1 MFTMQ
6 CANDSHSNGT
16 VKGAG
21 EKEYWK
27 GKGHA
32 MHSEIYTPMLLLTP
46 SMAMTELVKIS
57 SKYELCFLLHVFQRC
72 NSILSH
78 VYFAHDLF

>member
-1 MFTMQ
+1 MQ
-6 CANDSHSNGT
+6 FANDSHSNGT

-57 SKYELCFLLHVFQRC
+57 SEYELASCCMSSKDVTLYFHTFILHMICFE
-72 NSILSH
+72 
-78 VYFAHDLF
+78 